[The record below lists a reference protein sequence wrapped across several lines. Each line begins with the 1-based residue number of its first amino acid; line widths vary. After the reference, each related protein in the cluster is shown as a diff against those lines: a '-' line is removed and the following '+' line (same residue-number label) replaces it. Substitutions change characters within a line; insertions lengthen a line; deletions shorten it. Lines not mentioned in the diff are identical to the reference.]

1 MRQFF
6 RRRLAF
12 VRADANKEAP
22 VASPIGATLAINIER
37 HDSPSVVESNAIDEW
52 NNWRNNFF
60 AADAHQFI
68 LNFFRMID
76 AFDPH
81 LIVYAK
87 DNYATTSV
95 RQGDDSLCD
104 AFGI

>member
-12 VRADANKEAP
+12 VRADANEEAP
-22 VASPIGATLAINIER
+22 VPSPIWTTLAVNIER
-37 HDSPSVVESNAIDEW
+37 YNSPSVVESNAIDER
-52 NNWRNNFF
+52 NDWRYDFF

-76 AFDPH
+76 AFDAH
-81 LIVYAK
+81 LIVYAEN
-87 DNYATTSV
+87 NYAAFCVTQ
-95 RQGDDSLCD
+95 RDDSLLY
-104 AFGI
+104 